1 MAVLYYYNII
11 IIISI
16 LIHSSLLLLHLEN
29 ATCHISRIFD
39 IRYTMDYSN
48 YYLKNYYKNKNN
60 ATGGGNGENVERKI
74 LEDNPTVEEPRYY
87 EEDGRVEIE
96 VVPQL
101 TSMVQTNYEIKDDD
115 TIIDI
120 IPQDYD
126 RQDSKRKSW
135 IMSLAIIT
143 CLLLTVVIGD
153 FATNGALLAKVSSL
167 YRTQSAP
174 KSGFY
179 AIVLKSSDSYSSAR
193 IAADQI
199 RLVGGAG
206 YIVKSGDN
214 KYLVV
219 GEVYDDLNEANAVV
233 EKNEGSQLISYEIE
247 EVDFEKIF
255 AGNSAL
261 MQSMGGYS
269 VAIVNQLAKI
279 GDALSNQEI
288 DKFTAI
294 EQIENIRDNL
304 QMQFDKLNEESSS
317 DNPQVKAL
325 LSDVNV
331 SLGLLSNLCSDNV
344 SRPNLICDIRYTKF
358 QLIVNYANFAS
369 KM

>member
-1 MAVLYYYNII
+1 
-11 IIISI
+11 
-16 LIHSSLLLLHLEN
+16 
-29 ATCHISRIFD
+29 
-39 IRYTMDYSN
+39 MDYSN

-60 ATGGGNGENVERKI
+60 NSGSNAENTERKTI
-74 LEDNPTVEEPRYY
+74 DSNQEVEEPRYY
-87 EEDGRVEIE
+87 EEDARVEIE

-115 TIIDI
+115 EIIDV
-120 IPQDYD
+120 IPQNYD
-126 RQDSKRKSW
+126 REDSKRKSW

-143 CLLLTVVIGD
+143 CLLLTIVIGD

-193 IAADQI
+193 IVADQI

-206 YIVKSGDN
+206 YIVKSGE

-219 GEVYDDLNEANAVV
+219 GDVYDDLSEANAVV
-233 EKNEGSQLISYEIE
+233 EKNEGSQLISYEIQE
-247 EVDFEKIF
+247 IDFEKIF
-255 AGNSAL
+255 ASNSAL

-269 VAIVNQLAKI
+269 VAIVNQLGKI
-279 GDALSNQEI
+279 GEALSNQQI
-288 DKFTAI
+288 DKQQAV

-304 QMQFDKLNEESSS
+304 QMQFDKLNEESNS
-317 DNPQVKAL
+317 DDSRVKAL
-325 LSDVNV
+325 LNDVNV
-331 SLGLLSNLCSDNV
+331 SLGLLSNLCSDSV

-358 QLIVNYANFAS
+358 QLVVNYANFTTNLN
-369 KM
+369 

>member
-1 MAVLYYYNII
+1 
-11 IIISI
+11 
-16 LIHSSLLLLHLEN
+16 
-29 ATCHISRIFD
+29 
-39 IRYTMDYSN
+39 MDYSN
-48 YYLKNYYKNKNN
+48 YYLKNYYKNKNGN
-60 ATGGGNGENVERKI
+60 NNGEIESGERKI
-74 LEDNPTVEEPRYY
+74 LDESQAIEEPRYY

-101 TSMVQTNYEIKDDD
+101 TSMVQTNYEIKEDDA
-115 TIIDI
+115 IIDV

-126 RQDSKRKSW
+126 RSDAKRKSW

-153 FATNGALLAKVSSL
+153 FATNGALLSKVSSL
-167 YRTQSAP
+167 YRTQTAP

-179 AIVLKSSDSYSSAR
+179 AIVLKSSDSYSGAR
-193 IAADQI
+193 IVADQI

-206 YIVKSGDN
+206 YIVKSGE
-214 KYLVV
+214 KYLVI
-219 GEVYDDLNEANAVV
+219 GDVYDDLNEANAVV

-247 EVDFEKIF
+247 EVDFEKVY
-255 AGNSAL
+255 ANNSAL

-279 GDALSNQEI
+279 GESLSNQQI
-288 DKFTAI
+288 DKQGAI
-294 EQIENIRDNL
+294 DQIENIRDNL
-304 QMQFDKLNEESSS
+304 QMQFEELNAESKS
-317 DNPQVKAL
+317 DNPQVKKL
-325 LSDVNV
+325 LSDINV

-358 QLIVNYANFAS
+358 QLILNYVSFCSADGV
-369 KM
+369 